1 LCRLR
6 ELMAKIRNEDVSK
19 EVLLS
24 NLDYVAKV
32 LENTYVKETRSTVTI
47 LSTTEIYDESD
58 NIY

>member
-1 LCRLR
+1 MCRLR
-6 ELMAKIRNEDVSK
+6 ELMAKIRNDDVSK

>member
-6 ELMAKIRNEDVSK
+6 ELMAKIRNDDVSK

>member
-1 LCRLR
+1 
-6 ELMAKIRNEDVSK
+6 MAKIRNDDVSK

>member
-1 LCRLR
+1 MCRLR